1 MDILAYSGFINSFLV
16 LAIGVFVYLKSKR
29 ELKNKLFF
37 LLCFSVFI
45 WQASYGFWQMAK
57 SEEESLFFLRFIT
70 ISSVF
75 SSVLFLHLVLS
86 ILSIVKEK
94 KPLLQWAYIITF
106 VIISLVFTP
115 FYISGLREYP
125 FYQYWPVAGF
135 STHVN
140 IIWGLVLSVSAFNLL
155 IKRYKESKGESKN
168 QIAYFLLA
176 LFVLFIGGLF
186 NVPQWYGVPLFPY
199 GNFLIFLY
207 PLIIAFA
214 IIRYHLFE
222 IRVILTEILVLI
234 MGFVLLILPFIMT
247 TSFLRNLTITIFISF
262 VFLGYLLIRS
272 THQEV
277 QKRKEAEELAN
288 KLQKASSELR
298 KAYIELKKASE
309 NIKELSEMKT
319 EFLKVV
325 NHQLRTPVSII
336 KGMSSMLVE
345 GTLTKKKQKEY
356 VKKLYLSSERLHT
369 ILDDILVAQNLA
381 GGPTSVELRP
391 CKIEEVIER
400 LVNHQKSIAE
410 VKGLKISFSKPKEN
424 IPIALLDEEIINRI
438 ISRLIDNAILYTDK
452 GKIEISLELKEEKT
466 KKFIQISVKDSGI
479 GLDKKDKKNL
489 FRLFHRGEKA
499 TSLHPNGSG
508 LGLFI
513 VKNLIESHKGTVK
526 AESKGRDKGSTFVIS
541 LPFLTEV

>member
-1 MDILAYSGFINSFLV
+1 MDILAYSGFLNSFLV
-16 LAIGVFVYLKSKR
+16 LSIGIFVYLKSRK

-37 LLCFSVFI
+37 LLCFSVFV
-45 WQASYGFWQMAK
+45 WQASYGFWQMAQ
-57 SEEESLFFLRFIT
+57 SGEDSLFFLRFIT
-70 ISSVF
+70 ISSVI

-86 ILSIVKEK
+86 ILSLVKEK
-94 KPLLQWAYIITF
+94 KTLLQWTYIITF
-106 VIISLVFTP
+106 AIISLVFTP
-115 FYISGLREYP
+115 FYVSGLREYP
-125 FYQYWPVAGF
+125 FYQYWPVAGL
-135 STHVN
+135 STHLN
-140 IIWGLVLSVSAFNLL
+140 IIWGLILSVGAFNLL
-155 IKRYKESKGESKN
+155 IKRYKESKGESRN
-168 QIAYFLLA
+168 QTAYFLLA
-176 LFVLFIGGLF
+176 LFILFIGGLF
-186 NVPQWYGVPLFPY
+186 NVPQWYGVSLFPY
-199 GNFLIFLY
+199 GNFLIFLF

-214 IIRYHLFE
+214 IVRYHLFE

-234 MGFVLLILPFIMT
+234 LGFVLLILPFI
-247 TSFLRNLTITIFISF
+247 TSGFLRNLTIAIFVSF
-262 VFLGYLLIRS
+262 VFLGFLLIRS

-288 KLQKASSELR
+288 KLQKASGELR
-298 KAYIELKKASE
+298 EAYTELKKASE

-336 KGMSSMLVE
+336 KGMSSMLTE
-345 GTLTKKKQKEY
+345 GGLSKKKQKDY

-391 CKIEEVIER
+391 CNIGEVIER
-400 LVNHQKSIAE
+400 IVSHQQSIAE
-410 VKGLKISFSKPKEN
+410 AKGLKMVFNRPKEK
-424 IPIALLDEEIINRI
+424 IPLALLDEEIINRI
-438 ISRLIDNAILYTDK
+438 VSRLIDNAVLYTDK
-452 GKIEISLELKEEKT
+452 GKIEVSLVLIKEKDN
-466 KKFIQISVKDSGI
+466 KFIQISVKDSGI

-489 FRLFHRGEKA
+489 FKLFHRGDKA

-526 AESKGRDKGSTFVIS
+526 VDSKGRGKGSTFIVS